1 MEDWEDQ
8 NTDMDFSVGCKDAG
22 CMGHETFGGN
32 YGTPEQAAAAWNRRT
47 PQTVAVIAPAI
58 EWEGMNHR
66 GNKGYNFSKCKDYRI
81 VNRNGKFVAYKWGK
95 EDALYDGNSEPEAI
109 AACQIH
115 KQSQV
120 DKALEG
126 CNVRP
131 WVDPQ
136 GLVEAIKT
144 ARPKIIKLLQRFGTM
159 DAERDPLT
167 ELDAAIKAWEESK

>member
-1 MEDWEDQ
+1 MSTELKDLIKKLVQ
-8 NTDMDFSVGCKDAG
+8 NKGKQDDAIDLFAYERG
-22 CMGHETFGGN
+22 LRDAI
-32 YGTPEQAAAAWNRRT
+32 AALSDR
-47 PQTVAVIAPAI
+47 PLTVIVPPI
-58 EWEGMNHR
+58 EWGEWREIENDFYKPS
-66 GNKGYNFSKCKDYRI
+66 NKGYTLVRRFASDVIR
-81 VNRNGKFVAYKWGK
+81 VHLMGRNSI
-95 EDALYDGNSEPEAI
+95 DGSEEELM
-109 AACQIH
+109 AACQAH
-115 KQSQV
+115 LQAQV
-120 DKALEG
+120 NTALEG